1 MPLRRQVLPEVEP
14 VATPRVIQSE
24 PKALTAAATSVRI
37 PTAGANALRI
47 RDEDWQREAWRLY
60 DLIGEHHFAATRYGN
75 SVGRARL
82 YIAEVD
88 EMGMPGAEV
97 TDPAIQMIAA
107 TMFGGPTERVESIKT
122 MAVSDFVAGECY
134 IVAEDA
140 GNADEDVWYIVSPA
154 QIRTTPDGVEVTRPE
169 RVGGGKKILKLGT
182 GDKDGK
188 DLLIRHLNPHPRFG
202 NVADS
207 PTRSALPVLREIE
220 QLAKLTFSQIDSR
233 LISAGLLFLPKNL
246 SFPRR
251 DNDGNTV
258 MGNIR
263 DLADMILEAAQA
275 SLTGAGTAAG
285 LVPIL
290 ADIPEGTAKDIVHM
304 RFDTPLTAEIEKKIE
319 QAIRRLALSL
329 DMNPETLTGLG
340 SMNHWSAW
348 AVTEDEINTHVTPIL
363 GRIVNTLTVGYV
375 RPALAALG
383 KDPEKF
389 TLWFDTSPLAVRPNR
404 LQDALELHK
413 LGVINDDEL
422 RRAGAFDEDAKP
434 TKKQRQEW
442 MAWQLLMAN
451 PQLATN
457 PAILELVGL
466 PEEIATA
473 AQEAAQEQ
481 MKQRAALN
489 PPPGATQEALPP
501 GQQNRD
507 LPEEPERQ
515 SPAQAGDE
523 DFAALLPGAELA
535 VHRALELAGAR
546 LVAKA
551 YGRNRFPE
559 VPKFEIH
566 TRVGGV
572 GYDRARELVEGA
584 FAGSATLL
592 ARHFRANPAEVET
605 LLDGYC
611 VELLTRGVPH
621 DTELLDTLLRRAR
634 RGNVRSVAP

>member
-107 TMFGGPTERVESIKT
+107 T
-122 MAVSDFVAGECY
+122 
-134 IVAEDA
+134 
-140 GNADEDVWYIVSPA
+140 
-154 QIRTTPDGVEVTRPE
+154 

-263 DLADMILEAAQA
+263 DL
-275 SLTGAGTAAG
+275 
-285 LVPIL
+285 
-290 ADIPEGTAKDIVHM
+290 
-304 RFDTPLTAEIEKKIE
+304 
-319 QAIRRLALSL
+319 
-329 DMNPETLTGLG
+329 
-340 SMNHWSAW
+340 
-348 AVTEDEINTHVTPIL
+348 
-363 GRIVNTLTVGYV
+363 
-375 RPALAALG
+375 
-383 KDPEKF
+383 
-389 TLWFDTSPLAVRPNR
+389 
-404 LQDALELHK
+404 
-413 LGVINDDEL
+413 
-422 RRAGAFDEDAKP
+422 
-434 TKKQRQEW
+434 
-442 MAWQLLMAN
+442 
-451 PQLATN
+451 
-457 PAILELVGL
+457 
-466 PEEIATA
+466 
-473 AQEAAQEQ
+473 
-481 MKQRAALN
+481 
-489 PPPGATQEALPP
+489 
-501 GQQNRD
+501 
-507 LPEEPERQ
+507 
-515 SPAQAGDE
+515 
-523 DFAALLPGAELA
+523 
-535 VHRALELAGAR
+535 
-546 LVAKA
+546 
-551 YGRNRFPE
+551 
-559 VPKFEIH
+559 
-566 TRVGGV
+566 
-572 GYDRARELVEGA
+572 
-584 FAGSATLL
+584 
-592 ARHFRANPAEVET
+592 
-605 LLDGYC
+605 
-611 VELLTRGVPH
+611 
-621 DTELLDTLLRRAR
+621 
-634 RGNVRSVAP
+634 